1 MTKIGK
7 VLAVFVA
14 VASLAFVGFA
24 IATTFGGPD
33 WQTVVQA
40 DYFKAYRIERSP
52 GADALWIAVRGR
64 DEEQV
69 ASSRVLPEVLTRVM
83 DEVEQN
89 RQERIR
95 SLKEREPLLEERI
108 AALDAAR
115 EADEEA
121 LKNYEAA
128 QRKRLA
134 EARQQ
139 EAETASRVVAAT
151 EESQKL
157 EDQIEARRED
167 VFRLRQEVE
176 ELRAD
181 QFRLEEIQAQ
191 LRDLLNQIEGNLLR
205 AEQREALLKGD

>member
-1 MTKIGK
+1 MTQISK
-7 VLAVFVA
+7 VLAIFVA

-33 WQTVVQA
+33 WTTVVQA
-40 DYFKAYRIERSP
+40 DYFKAYRIEQAP
-52 GADALWIAVRGR
+52 GAETLWTAVRGS

-95 SLKEREPLLEERI
+95 TLKEREPLLEERI
-108 AALDAAR
+108 AALGAVR

-121 LKNYEAA
+121 LKNYEAD

-134 EARQQ
+134 ETRQQ
-139 EAETASRVVAAT
+139 EGETASRVVAAT

-157 EDQIEARRED
+157 EDQIAARRED

-205 AEQREALLKGD
+205 AEQREALLQGE